1 MKKAIKTVYYCQHCK
16 KHGLSKHA
24 MIWHEQWCSSNPN
37 NITPCFNCVHLG
49 KDGESLKLE
58 NGEMVFK
65 IIGGYYC
72 NKLDKQLHSFKAMR
86 HRLPEKHIDQ
96 FKNSQLMPLTCE
108 FETSTSDI

>member
-1 MKKAIKTVYYCQHCK
+1 
-16 KHGLSKHA
+16 

-72 NKLDKQLHSFKAMR
+72 NKLDKQLHSFKAICQLETQQCFE
-86 HRLPEKHIDQ
+86 HRKILHTNIASAPVIMDFPDTLIQ
-96 FKNSQLMPLTCE
+96 
-108 FETSTSDI
+108 STIIS